1 MERGN
6 GRIAAQ
12 AAAERAELVVCLG
25 ITKSWQETGPGACYG
40 TCVYGSNILEI
51 KVIISHAHRF
61 IFLKTRKTA
70 GTSVEA
76 MLSRFCGPDDVI
88 TPISEPDEIYRQGR
102 GPQNWTRCA
111 SCSADETE
119 AHYYNHINAELVRRY
134 AGEAVWNSYF
144 KFSIERNPWDREIS
158 NYFWMYRD
166 EMLPFRP
173 EGRRPLFE
181 EYILTPETR
190 MLGNFGIYSF
200 DGKIVMDFI
209 CRYETLE
216 ANLRTALEQVGI
228 TAPFELPRAKSDT
241 RTDHRDWREFYTPRT
256 RDIIAKAHAREI
268 ASFGY
273 AF

>member
-1 MERGN
+1 M
-6 GRIAAQ
+6 I
-12 AAAERAELVVCLG
+12 V
-25 ITKSWQETGPGACYG
+25 
-40 TCVYGSNILEI
+40 
-51 KVIISHAHRF
+51 SHAHRF

-102 GPQNWTRCA
+102 GPQNWMRCA
-111 SCSADETE
+111 PGSSDGAE
-119 AHYYNHINAELVRRY
+119 AHYYNHIGAERVRGY
-134 AGEAVWNSYF
+134 VGEAVWQNYF

-173 EGRRPLFE
+173 GGRRPAFE
-181 EYILTPETR
+181 EYMLTSETR
-190 MLGNFGIYSF
+190 MEGNFGIYSI
-200 DGKIVMDFI
+200 DGQIAMDFI
-209 CRYETLE
+209 CRYESLD
-216 ANLRTALEQVGI
+216 ADLRTALERLGI
-228 TAPFELPRAKSDT
+228 DVPFELPHAKANT

-256 RDIIAKAHAREI
+256 RDIIADAHAREI

-273 AF
+273 TF